1 MKITNVVFAGAVAV
15 ALSGCA
21 TVVNGPNVDYTVDTD
36 PTGATVTFYGSG
48 ASCETPCER
57 EMPRANH
64 TRVDFAMDGY
74 EPTYVLVQSKVGA
87 ATVGNVLAGGIIG
100 AVVDSSNG
108 SNRFLSPRP
117 LIVRLAPVGSGEDAV
132 LLDKDG
138 EVISTV
144 AEHNAEA
151 RMKVAEQIGNEAAGV
166 DVTAA
171 GTE

>member
-1 MKITNVVFAGAVAV
+1 MKNKNIVFASAVAL

-21 TVVNGPNVDYTVDTD
+21 TVVNGPNVDYAVDTD
-36 PTGATVTFYGSG
+36 PNGAVVTFYGSG
-48 ASCETPCER
+48 ATCETPCER

-64 TRVDFAMDGY
+64 TRLDFAMDGY
-74 EPTYVLVQSKVGA
+74 EPTYVLVQSKVGG

-117 LIVRLAPVGSGEDAV
+117 LIVRLAPAGSGEDAV
-132 LLDKDG
+132 LLDEDG

-144 AEHNAEA
+144 AEHNAEV
-151 RMKVAEQIGNEAAGV
+151 RVKVAEQIGAEAAGV
-166 DVTAA
+166 EMTAA